1 VNAIPAETA
10 FSNAS
15 SVMMFR
21 ARVSNRIASAML
33 PAKAAALVSNRI
45 LEHVVIRTDNV
56 ARSRYK
62 FPALVWPGF
71 TEGLS
76 LGRRDAALPNRNL
89 QEPS

>member
-1 VNAIPAETA
+1 VNAVPAQTA

-33 PAKAAALVSNRI
+33 PAKAAALVSNRL
-45 LEHVVIRTDNV
+45 LEHAVIRTGNV

-62 FPALVWPGF
+62 FPALVWLDF
-71 TEGLS
+71 TEGAS
-76 LGRRDAALPNRNL
+76 VAATPPSPTRNL